1 MDHGKLFLEQ
11 DMATI
16 EELKVQVAL
25 LEELAKDDVK
35 GDIKSAFD
43 RASELLK
50 EYKRAIES
58 NPPDIIGADQAAANI
73 NGIRDSVIQL
83 VSRREGKTEKWWSY
97 VGMAVLAIVFLG
109 LAVFIYSYGTS
120 VGLDRLVTIEGTRP
134 LLVIA
139 AIASTIAFGGAL
151 LLGSLFSSEGKFED
165 RFRHARE
172 IFLVFSGIFGTVI
185 GFYFGAD
192 DEKQQQLGVSG
203 TLEGTTIAGFV
214 TGGSPPYKLTI
225 TYGPNRCTKTEESQ
239 QGLVQ
244 FSFAD
249 KTKVNLVGM
258 KISAIDSRGIQGDFS
273 FSKNQDE
280 LVREGWSNASDL
292 PCN

>member
-1 MDHGKLFLEQ
+1 
-11 DMATI
+11 MATI
-16 EELKVQVAL
+16 EELKIQVAL
-25 LEELAKDDVK
+25 LEEFAKDDVT

-50 EYKRAIES
+50 EYQRAIES
-58 NPPDIIGADQAAANI
+58 NPLDITGAEQAAANI
-73 NGIRDSVIQL
+73 TGIKNSVAQL
-83 VSRREGKTEKWWSY
+83 VSQREAKKSSEKTEKWWSY

-109 LAVFIYSYGTS
+109 LAAFIYSYGSS

-139 AIASTIAFGGAL
+139 AISSTIAFGGAL

-192 DEKQQQLGVSG
+192 DEKQQRLSVSG
-203 TLEGTTIAGFV
+203 TLKGTTIAGFV
-214 TGGSPPYKLTI
+214 TGGSPPYKLTV